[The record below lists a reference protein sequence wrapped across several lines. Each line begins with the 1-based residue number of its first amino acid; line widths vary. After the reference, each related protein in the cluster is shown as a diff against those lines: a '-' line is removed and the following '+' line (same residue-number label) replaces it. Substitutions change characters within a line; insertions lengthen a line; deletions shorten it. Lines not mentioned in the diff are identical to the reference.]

1 MSRCLAFAR
10 LIELKPGSADRVEAW
25 AEHLNTH
32 RASALE
38 SLHAEGVSIESWF
51 SLSLGGKNY
60 LLCYMR
66 ADSLEESQKIA
77 AKSENPVDAYHQ
89 QFKVDTWVRG
99 AGAAGKLLVDLSP
112 GALG

>member
-1 MSRCLAFAR
+1 MDIFAR

-25 AEHLNTH
+25 AAHLNAH

-38 SLHAEGVSIESWF
+38 SLRTEGVSVESWF
-51 SLSLGGKNY
+51 SVSPGGKDY

-66 ADSLEESQKIA
+66 AESMEESQKVA
-77 AKSENPVDAYHQ
+77 AKSQNPVDTYHQ

-99 AGAAGKLLVDLSP
+99 AGAVGKLLLDLSP
-112 GALG
+112 DPKE

>member
-1 MSRCLAFAR
+1 VDIFAR
-10 LIELKPGSADRVEAW
+10 LIELKPGSGDRVEAW
-25 AEHLNTH
+25 AEHLNAN

-38 SLHAEGVSIESWF
+38 SLRAEGVSVESWF
-51 SLSLGGKNY
+51 SLSLDGKDY

-66 ADSLEESQKIA
+66 ADSMEESQKVA

-99 AGAAGKLLVDLSP
+99 AGAVGNLLIDLSP
-112 GALG
+112 GLVE